1 MRLALNMFMSL
12 DGVVQS
18 GGGPE
23 EDPRGGFKYG
33 GWQAPFADEEM
44 GRWVM
49 DFIAN
54 ADAFLIGRW
63 TYELFAAYW
72 PTGPEPFAAMM
83 NTTPKY
89 VVSKSL
95 ERVDW
100 NNSTLIRGDLA
111 TEVARLKAMPGRD
124 LQIYGATLAASLA
137 KLNLIDEYLVWL
149 NPVLLGSGKR
159 LFDADGPA
167 MTLRLTESRTTSTGV
182 TVNRYVPAGEV
193 KTGSMDNR

>member
-72 PTGPEPFAAMM
+72 PTGPEPFAQMM

-89 VVSKSL
+89 VVSNTL

-124 LQIYGATLAASLA
+124 LQIYGASLAASLA
-137 KLNLIDEYLVWL
+137 KLNLIDEYLLWL

-167 MTLRLTESRTTSTGV
+167 MTLRLIESRTTSTGV

-193 KTGSMDNR
+193 KTGTISV

>member
-1 MRLALNMFMSL
+1 MFMSL

-63 TYELFAAYW
+63 TYELFADYW
-72 PTGPEPFAAMM
+72 PTGPEPFAQMM
-83 NTTPKY
+83 NTPPKY
-89 VVSKSL
+89 VVSKTL
-95 ERVDW
+95 DRVDW
-100 NNSTLIRGDLA
+100 NNSTLIDGDLA

-124 LQIYGATLAASLA
+124 LQIYGASLAASLA
-137 KLNLIDEYLVWL
+137 KLDLIDEYLLWIT
-149 NPVLLGSGKR
+149 PVLLGSGKR

-167 MTLRLTESRTTSTGV
+167 MTLRLIETRTTSRGV

-193 KTGSMDNR
+193 KTGSMDDVTR